1 MHFMKFIE
9 VTFPLKVDYLVLMSD
24 CFFLN
29 LLSLVLMSVFFLT
42 KLKLP
47 NFVLDTKVISKILP

>member
-1 MHFMKFIE
+1 MHFMKFME

-29 LLSLVLMSVFFLT
+29 LLSLVLMSAFFLA

-47 NFVLDTKVISKILP
+47 NFFLDTKVIYKILP

>member
-1 MHFMKFIE
+1 MHFMKFME

>member
-47 NFVLDTKVISKILP
+47 NFFLDIKVIYKILP